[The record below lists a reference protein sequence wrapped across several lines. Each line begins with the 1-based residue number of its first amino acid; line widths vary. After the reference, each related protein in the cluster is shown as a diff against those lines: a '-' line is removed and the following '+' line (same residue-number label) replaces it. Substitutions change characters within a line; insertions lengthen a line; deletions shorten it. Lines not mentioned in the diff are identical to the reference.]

1 MAKTA
6 LQLIA
11 DTVAKKHKITVKDA
25 EKFVSAM
32 FDVMNEGLKTDKLVK
47 VKGLGTFKVQAVKPR
62 ESVNVNT
69 GERVLIEGH
78 DKVSFTPDATMKELV
93 NKPFAQFETVVLND
107 GVDFTDIDS
116 KYENEATLENADET
130 TVSTNNAAIPETK
143 VVSLN
148 EEETTD
154 STNETA
160 NGAQETTIEQYTST
174 VKDSVETVS
183 EPEKDHEMVV
193 AKQEVAIE
201 TEAEPIKN
209 TSETT
214 EEEPIP
220 LVETQPE
227 NIAEEPTVTAEM
239 PVATEQKLEDANQT
253 QPENIAEEPIATPE
267 TPVATEQKLES
278 ANQTQPENTVKEPI
292 ATPETPVTTEQKQ
305 EETAEKPKKI
315 NWLMWSAIGFF
326 VIAIMYFFG
335 YKFGKDAALRDNA
348 VAVSAQPKSKPTAK
362 AKQTKQHS
370 SAKVV
375 QTTTKQIQPTPKQVQ
390 SPIDDTEKFK
400 QLSNDKRI
408 RYGAYDIIGIEK
420 VVVLKKGQTM
430 QSYSRKALGPDMVAY
445 FQVLNNATTM
455 AAGDTMK
462 VPKVE
467 LRPQYRSK

>member
-11 DTVAKKHKITVKDA
+11 DTVAKKHKITVKEA

-116 KYENEATLENADET
+116 KYENEATFENADET
-130 TVSTNNAAIPETK
+130 TVSTNNAAIPDTK

-160 NGAQETTIEQYTST
+160 NGAQETTVEQYTST
-174 VKDSVETVS
+174 VKDCAETVS
-183 EPEKDHEMVV
+183 EPEKDHEIVV

-239 PVATEQKLEDANQT
+239 LVATEQKLEDANQT

-278 ANQTQPENTVKEPI
+278 ANQTQPENIVKEPI

-370 SAKVV
+370 SAKVA

>member
-116 KYENEATLENADET
+116 KYENEATLENTDET
-130 TVSTNNAAIPETK
+130 TVSTNNAAIPDTK
-143 VVSLN
+143 VVSSN

-160 NGAQETTIEQYTST
+160 NGAQETTVEQYTST

-183 EPEKDHEMVV
+183 EPEKDHEIVV

-278 ANQTQPENTVKEPI
+278 ANQTQPENIVKEPI

-315 NWLMWSAIGFF
+315 NWLMWSAVGFF

-370 SAKVV
+370 SAKVA

>member
-11 DTVAKKHKITVKDA
+11 DTVAKKHKITVKEA

-130 TVSTNNAAIPETK
+130 TVSANNAAIPDTK

-154 STNETA
+154 NTNETA

-174 VKDSVETVS
+174 EKDSVETVS
-183 EPEKDHEMVV
+183 EPEKDHEIVV

-239 PVATEQKLEDANQT
+239 PIATEQKLEDANQT
-253 QPENIAEEPIATPE
+253 QPENIAEEPIAIPE
-267 TPVATEQKLES
+267 TLVATEQKLES
-278 ANQTQPENTVKEPI
+278 ANQTQPENIVKEPI

-305 EETAEKPKKI
+305 EKTAEKPKKI

-335 YKFGKDAALRDNA
+335 YKFGKDAALRDNT

-370 SAKVV
+370 SAKVA

>member
-69 GERVLIEGH
+69 GERVLIEGY
-78 DKVSFTPDATMKELV
+78 DKGSFTPDATMKELV

-183 EPEKDHEMVV
+183 EPEKDHEIVV

-278 ANQTQPENTVKEPI
+278 ANQTQPENIVKEPI

-370 SAKVV
+370 SAKVA

-400 QLSNDKRI
+400 KLSNDKRI

>member
-130 TVSTNNAAIPETK
+130 TVSANNAAIPDTK

-183 EPEKDHEMVV
+183 EPEKDHEIVV

-209 TSETT
+209 TSETA

-239 PVATEQKLEDANQT
+239 PVTTEQKLESANQT
-253 QPENIAEEPIATPE
+253 QPENIAEEPIAIPE
-267 TPVATEQKLES
+267 TLVATEQKLES
-278 ANQTQPENTVKEPI
+278 ANQTQPENIVKEPI

-326 VIAIMYFFG
+326 VIAIIYFFG

-370 SAKVV
+370 SAKVA